1 MTTAPIRR
9 VGFVGI
15 GNMGWP
21 MAARLVQAGFEVTAA
36 DAAPGRAA
44 AFAAGVGGRA
54 GAVADAARSDAL
66 VTMLP
71 TSAHVAEVVRQAAD
85 VLSAG
90 TLVIDMSSGVPA
102 VTQSLAADL
111 AGRGVGLIDCPVSG
125 GVARARTGELAIM
138 AGGDAGQLR
147 RAAPVLDAMSAS
159 VHHCGGVGAGQ
170 TMKALNNLVSAGGF
184 LIGVEALLIGQQFGL
199 DPALM
204 VDVLNSATGMNNST
218 QKKFKQFVLSRR
230 FDSGF
235 GLDLMVK
242 DLSIALEV
250 GRDTQT
256 PTPFA
261 ALCRELWSS
270 AAALL
275 GPGQDHTAAARLSE
289 QLAGA
294 ELGGTGPGDTGP
306 GDTGPGDTGPG
317 GTGPGGT
324 GPGGTGPGGTGP
336 GERG

>member
-1 MTTAPIRR
+1 MSPAPIRR

-21 MAARLVQAGFEVTAA
+21 MAARLVQAGFEVIAA

-44 AFAAGVGGRA
+44 AFAAGVGGRPA
-54 GAVADAARSDAL
+54 DSVADAARSDAL

-71 TSAHVAEVVRQAAD
+71 TSGHVAEVIREAAG

-111 AGRGVGLIDCPVSG
+111 AGRGIELIDCPVSG
-125 GVARARTGELAIM
+125 GVARARTGQLAIM
-138 AGGDAGQLR
+138 AGGDPGQLR
-147 RAAPVLDAMSAS
+147 RAEPMLTAMGAS

-170 TMKALNNLVSAGGF
+170 AMKALNNLVSAGGF
-184 LIGVEALLIGQQFGL
+184 LIGVEALLIGQRFGL
-199 DPALM
+199 EPALM
-204 VDVLNSATGMNNST
+204 VDVLNSSSGMNNST
-218 QKKFKQFVLSRR
+218 RRKFKQFVLSRR

-242 DLSIALEV
+242 DLSIALEI
-250 GRDTQT
+250 GRGTQT

-270 AAALL
+270 AAAVL

-289 QLAGA
+289 TLAGTV
-294 ELGGTGPGDTGP
+294 LGSTVLGSTVLGTTGLGSTGPGATEP
-306 GDTGPGDTGPG
+306 GATEPGSTE
-317 GTGPGGT
+317 
-324 GPGGTGPGGTGP
+324 P
-336 GERG
+336 GEAR